1 MDNARAFKLLEDYKD
16 YLTLQQYRT
25 FRGQIRSGEADG
37 AIKGLEKTLT
47 RVRQKSESG
56 MYDRCEECKWF
67 KIHRH
72 QKCSCCRENKKLKT
86 RFEF

>member
-1 MDNARAFKLLEDYKD
+1 MDNVNAFKLLDDYKD

-25 FRGQIRSGEADG
+25 FKGQIKSGEVGG
-37 AIKGLEKTLT
+37 AIKGLEKTLA
-47 RVRQKSESG
+47 RVRLQSESG

-67 KIHRH
+67 KIRRH
-72 QKCSCCRENKKLKT
+72 QKCTCCKENKNLKT